1 MVAAIAVLTKD
12 AGKLTMGQ
20 PLVILAPHAVEALVK
35 QPPDR
40 WLSNAR
46 MTHYQ
51 ALLLDTDRVQFRP
64 VVALNPATLLPL
76 PEKGLQ
82 HNCLDILAE
91 AHGTRPDLTDQ
102 PLPDADH
109 TWYTDGSSLL
119 QEGQRK
125 AGAAV
130 TTETE
135 KPSQPRKKTAK
146 VVNIFPRFGMLQ
158 VLGTDNGPAF
168 VSKVSQTV
176 ADLLGIDWKLH
187 CAYRPQSSGQ
197 VERINRTIKET
208 LTKLTLAT
216 GSRDWVL
223 LLPLALYRARNT
235 PGPHGLTPYEIL
247 CGAPPPLVNFPDPD
261 MTRVTNSPSLQAHIQ
276 ALYLV
281 QHEVWRPLAAAYQE
295 QLDHPLD

>member
-1 MVAAIAVLTKD
+1 MLTKD

-51 ALLLDTDRVQFRP
+51 ALLLDTDRVQFGP

-76 PEKGLQ
+76 PEEGLQ

-109 TWYTDGSSLL
+109 TWYTGGSSLL

-135 KPSQPRKKTAK
+135 VIWAKALPAGTSAQRAQLIALTQALKMAEGKKLNVYTNSRYAFATAH
-146 VVNIFPRFGMLQ
+146 IHGEIYRRRG
-158 VLGTDNGPAF
+158 
-168 VSKVSQTV
+168 
-176 ADLLGIDWKLH
+176 LLTSEGK
-187 CAYRPQSSGQ
+187 
-197 VERINRTIKET
+197 EIKNKDEI
-208 LTKLTLAT
+208 
-216 GSRDWVL
+216 
-223 LLPLALYRARNT
+223 LALLKALFLPKRLSIIHCPGHQKGHSAEARGNRMADQAARKAAITET
-235 PGPHGLTPYEIL
+235 PDTSTLL
-247 CGAPPPLVNFPDPD
+247 
-261 MTRVTNSPSLQAHIQ
+261 
-276 ALYLV
+276 
-281 QHEVWRPLAAAYQE
+281 
-295 QLDHPLD
+295 